1 MGKGKKIPL
10 GWISTFVIIAGLV
23 GAYYGFDGYK
33 WIKKIPL
40 PKLSFFIRDYPLTTD
55 YLPASVSYFGSLS
68 VSDLALKAEAYEF
81 EDLRIFNDL
90 LKEIKGESREA
101 YEKIQS
107 LKNDGENEFGVD
119 FYDDIVFAGTNL
131 RRDENYSLIGFSI
144 ADNEIFEEFI
154 KDLLDDNN
162 VSVRKK
168 YKDDY
173 SMFSAR
179 EFAITWNDD
188 VGFIVIAQDNDSQ
201 ESFENICKDIF
212 NQDEEGCLT
221 KNEYFQSF
229 YKEKGD
235 FSFYADFQSL
245 SESDK
250 IKDVKDEF
258 EDDPGLKSVY
268 KSYPSMPSV
277 DEIMENVKIIFDI
290 SFTEEKM
297 AVKLKADVTGALA
310 DFINENSPYGEGVSQ
325 GMVEMLPPSVL
336 AGAFSLDES
345 KFAEYTAKGIELLKE
360 ESPKSDEAL
369 LAPFESFTGYSPT
382 EITSYLKGGCIG
394 SFYDI
399 KPIEVEYLEYEEV
412 WDDSANTVEDVWT
425 GDTAYSGG
433 LVYDYVKHT
442 KEIDLPAVV
451 VMFDVAEDFEPVF
464 TTIMEAWKIEN
475 LKEYIALND
484 QVVEPASEDPWGTEA
499 AKQESSDELVQMR
512 ILDLLS
518 VCSQAFEIEKGSS
531 GYKVGIE
538 NYIYHVDVIDNV
550 LVITNDQS
558 LLGDISKNKGGASN
572 SAMITALTSNIM
584 SFYGS
589 LDKKDQSA
597 NMKTKAKDLINEF
610 DRKEKEIYNR
620 IIGRYKSVT
629 LEMSNASEFEFSI
642 HLKNPGDE
650 NALNLLIQ
658 DINDSYVE
666 MKK

>member
-1 MGKGKKIPL
+1 MGKEKKIPL

-23 GAYYGFDGYK
+23 GAYYGFDGDK

-40 PKLSFFIRDYPLTTD
+40 PKLSFFMRDYPLTTD

-90 LKEIKGESREA
+90 LKEIKGESRDV

-107 LKNDGENEFGVD
+107 LKNDGENEFGID
-119 FYDDIVFAGTNL
+119 FYDDIVFAGINL
-131 RRDENYSLIGFSI
+131 KSDENFSLIGFSI

-162 VSVRKK
+162 ISVRKK

-173 SMFSAR
+173 TMFFAR
-179 EFAITWNDD
+179 KYVIVWSDD

-201 ESFENICKDIF
+201 ENLENICKDIF

-229 YKEKGD
+229 YREKGD

-245 SESDK
+245 SESEK
-250 IKDVKDEF
+250 IEEIMDEF
-258 EDDPGLKSVY
+258 EDDPRLKSLY
-268 KSYPSMPSV
+268 KLYPSMPSV
-277 DEIMENVKIIFDI
+277 DETMENTKIIFDM

-297 AVKLKADVTGALA
+297 TVKLKADVTGALA
-310 DFINENSPYGEGVSQ
+310 DFINENSPFGEGVSQ

-345 KFAEYTAKGIELLKE
+345 KFADYTAKGIELLKE
-360 ESPKSDEAL
+360 EIPKSDEAL
-369 LAPFESFTGYSPT
+369 LASFESFTGYSPT
-382 EITSYLKGGCIG
+382 EIISYLKGGCIG

-412 WDDSANTVEDVWT
+412 WNDSAIIDEDPWT
-425 GDTAYSGG
+425 RDVTYSGG
-433 LVYDYVKHT
+433 LEYDYVKHT

-475 LKEYIALND
+475 MKEYIALND
-484 QVVEPASEDPWGTEA
+484 QVVESASEDPWATEA
-499 AKQESSDELVQMR
+499 AKQESSDELDQMG
-512 ILDLLS
+512 ILHLLRA
-518 VCSQAFEIEKGSS
+518 CSQAFEIEKGSS

-572 SAMITALTSNIM
+572 SAMITALTSKIM

-597 NMKTKAKDLINEF
+597 NMKTKSKEFINEF
-610 DRKEKEIYNR
+610 NRGEKEIYNR
-620 IIGRYKSVT
+620 ITGRYKAVT
-629 LEMSNASEFEFSI
+629 LEVPNATEFEFSV

-650 NALNLLIQ
+650 NVLNLLIQ